1 MVRTVLGECNSRDL
15 GFTHCHEHLFVFPI
29 RGVRLARRLVI
40 DEYERTK
47 SELLS
52 FRSAGGRSLVDAQPF
67 GAGRNAQ
74 LLARAAS
81 DTGLHIIASTGVHRS
96 AFYPRDHWIFRAA
109 ADELAELFVSEI
121 RDGMYCYDPENHRA
135 GRTGARAGIIKVGM
149 DAGGFTP
156 HYRNV
161 FEAAVRAHR
170 ETGAP
175 ILTHTELS
183 TWGYEQA
190 EFLLERGV
198 PPGSIIISHMDRA
211 ADLTDNLAIA
221 RLGAY
226 LEYDTIARS
235 KYHDEETEIQL
246 IQGMIRAGFG
256 DRILLGMDVT
266 RDRLPAYGG
275 RYGLAYLAESFLP
288 RLRDRGLSQKD
299 IEALMVANPARAL
312 ALRE

>member
-1 MVRTVLGECNSRDL
+1 M
-15 GFTHCHEHLFVFPI
+15 
-29 RGVRLARRLVI
+29 ARRLVI

-74 LLARAAS
+74 LLARVAS
-81 DTGLHIIASTGVHRS
+81 DTGLHIVASTGVHRS
-96 AFYPRDHWIFRAA
+96 AFYPGDSWIFRAA
-109 ADELAELFVSEI
+109 ADELAELFVSGI
-121 RDGMYCYDPENHRA
+121 REGMYCYDPVNLRA
-135 GRTGARAGIIKVGM
+135 GRTGAPAGIIKVGM
-149 DAGGFTP
+149 DAEGFTP

-161 FEAAVRAHR
+161 FEAAARAHR

-183 TWGYEQA
+183 TWGREQA

-198 PPGSIIISHMDRA
+198 PPASIIISHMDRA

-221 RLGAY
+221 RLGVY

-246 IQGMIRAGFG
+246 IRGMIRAGFG
-256 DRILLGMDVT
+256 DRIVLGMDVT

-275 RYGLAYLAESFLP
+275 RFGLAYLAESFLP
-288 RLRDRGLSQKD
+288 RLRGRGLGRKQ
-299 IEALMVANPARAL
+299 IEALMVDNPARAL

>member
-1 MVRTVLGECNSRDL
+1 M
-15 GFTHCHEHLFVFPI
+15 
-29 RGVRLARRLVI
+29 AWRLVI

-74 LLARAAS
+74 LLARVAS
-81 DTGLHIIASTGVHRS
+81 DTGLHIVASTGVHKN
-96 AFYPRDHWIFRAA
+96 AFYPGDSWIFRAA

-121 RDGMYCYDPENHRA
+121 REGMYCYDPVNLRA
-135 GRTGARAGIIKVGM
+135 GRTGAPAGIIKVGM
-149 DAGGFTP
+149 DAEGFTP

-161 FEAAVRAHR
+161 FEAAARAHR

-183 TWGYEQA
+183 TWGREQA

-198 PPGSIIISHMDRA
+198 PPASIIISHMDRA

-221 RLGAY
+221 RLGVY
-226 LEYDTIARS
+226 LEYDTIARF
-235 KYHDEETEIQL
+235 KYHDEEAEIQL
-246 IQGMIRAGFG
+246 IRGMIRAGFG
-256 DRILLGMDVT
+256 DRIVLGMDVT

-275 RYGLAYLAESFLP
+275 RFGLAYLAESFLP
-288 RLRDRGLSQKD
+288 RLRGRGLGRKQ

>member
-1 MVRTVLGECNSRDL
+1 MVRTVRGDCSSRDL

-29 RGVRLARRLVI
+29 RGVRLAWRLVI

-74 LLARAAS
+74 LLARVAS
-81 DTGLHIIASTGVHRS
+81 DTGLHIVASTGVHRS
-96 AFYPRDHWIFRAA
+96 AFYPGDSWIFRAA

-121 RDGMYCYDPENHRA
+121 REGMYCYDPVNLRA
-135 GRTGARAGIIKVGM
+135 GRTGAPAGIIKVGM
-149 DAGGFTP
+149 DAEGFTP

-161 FEAAVRAHR
+161 FEAAARAHR

-183 TWGYEQA
+183 TWGREQA

-198 PPGSIIISHMDRA
+198 PPASIIISHMDRA

-221 RLGAY
+221 RLGVY
-226 LEYDTIARS
+226 LEYDTIARC
-235 KYHDEETEIQL
+235 KYHDEETEIRL
-246 IQGMIRAGFG
+246 IRGMIRAGFG
-256 DRILLGMDVT
+256 DRIVLGMDVT

-275 RYGLAYLAESFLP
+275 RFGLAYLAESFLP
-288 RLRDRGLSQKD
+288 RLRGRGLGRKQ
-299 IEALMVANPARAL
+299 IEALMVDNPARAL